1 MQLKTISENSPVSS
15 PKMVRTKRGKRKTD
29 ESEEIANETLET
41 NDTSTVDEM
50 KENELKN
57 GANIDVSPKKLCNIK
72 ETKEPKLNGDQ
83 TFTPRRSR
91 RRVSDASSVQ
101 SEQSVSVV
109 VKNRKRSPPNIGSL
123 TEEQSEIQPNG
134 EAESHTETSNGGGG
148 TKRKNSESGKT
159 DAMSVA
165 DRIKLLSH
173 DQNQKSTP
181 PRTDSV
187 LQLLLQGLNSKD
199 KHILQSVLER
209 VDEEIINDTVK
220 RLPLEAILPLLETL
234 HHYIQGKTPL
244 VFSHGK
250 WLKAV
255 LQHHT
260 SYIMSSPE
268 CEEILSSMNTIIEAR
283 TRSYS
288 KILQLKGKLDM
299 IVKQI
304 NTQDEDDRFQPELIQ
319 PSKEALLVYQDDS
332 SDELN
337 DKLDEM
343 LLPASDTDNDDWDTN
358 NDAVEA
364 DSDAEAEDVVEVLDE
379 DDSDDNDN
387 LEESDQEHV
396 QVNGINDGHESS
408 DMDADD

>member
-29 ESEEIANETLET
+29 ESEETANETLEI

-283 TRSYS
+283 TRNYS

-387 LEESDQEHV
+387 LEESDQELV

>member
-15 PKMVRTKRGKRKTD
+15 LKMVRTKRGKRKTD
-29 ESEEIANETLET
+29 ETEDIAVETLES
-41 NDTSTVDEM
+41 NDTSSVDEM

-57 GANIDVSPKKLCNIK
+57 GAKIDVSPKKLCNSK

-91 RRVSDASSVQ
+91 RKASESSVQ
-101 SEQSVSVV
+101 SEQSAV
-109 VKNRKRSPPNIGSL
+109 VKNRKRSPPSIGSL
-123 TEEQSEIQPNG
+123 AEEQSEIQPNG
-134 EAESHTETSNGGGG
+134 EAETHTATSSGGGG

-199 KHILQSVLER
+199 KRILESVLER
-209 VDEEIINDTVK
+209 VDEELINDTVK

-268 CEEILSSMNTIIEAR
+268 CEEILTSMNTIIEAR
-283 TRSYS
+283 TRNYS

-304 NTQDEDDRFQPELIQ
+304 NTQDEDDRFQPELNQ
-319 PSKEALLVYQDDS
+319 ASKEALLVYQDDS

-358 NDAVEA
+358 NGAVEA
-364 DSDAEAEDVVEVLDE
+364 DSSDAEADDVVEVLDE

-387 LEESDQEHV
+387 LEESDQELV

>member
-15 PKMVRTKRGKRKTD
+15 LKMVRTKRGKRKTD
-29 ESEEIANETLET
+29 ETEDIAVETLES
-41 NDTSTVDEM
+41 NDTSSVDEM

-57 GANIDVSPKKLCNIK
+57 GAKIDVSPKKLCNSK

-91 RRVSDASSVQ
+91 RKASESSVQ
-101 SEQSVSVV
+101 SEQSAM
-109 VKNRKRSPPNIGSL
+109 VKNRKRSPPSIGSL
-123 TEEQSEIQPNG
+123 AEEQSEIQPNG
-134 EAESHTETSNGGGG
+134 EAETHTATSSGGGG

-199 KHILQSVLER
+199 KRILESVLER
-209 VDEEIINDTVK
+209 VDEELINDTVK

-268 CEEILSSMNTIIEAR
+268 CEEILTSMNTIIEAR
-283 TRSYS
+283 TRNYS

-304 NTQDEDDRFQPELIQ
+304 NTQDEDDRFQPESNQ
-319 PSKEALLVYQDDS
+319 ASKEALLVYQDDS

-358 NDAVEA
+358 NGAVEA
-364 DSDAEAEDVVEVLDE
+364 DSSDAEDANDVVEVE
-379 DDSDDNDN
+379 DDSDED
-387 LEESDQEHV
+387 SDQELELKDLV

>member
-15 PKMVRTKRGKRKTD
+15 LKMVRTKRGKRKTD
-29 ESEEIANETLET
+29 ETEEIAVETLES
-41 NDTSTVDEM
+41 NDTSSVDEM

-57 GANIDVSPKKLCNIK
+57 GAKIDVSPKKLCNSK

-91 RRVSDASSVQ
+91 RKASESSVQ
-101 SEQSVSVV
+101 SEQSAV
-109 VKNRKRSPPNIGSL
+109 VKNRKRSPPSIGSL
-123 TEEQSEIQPNG
+123 AEEQSEIQPNG
-134 EAESHTETSNGGGG
+134 EAETHTATSGGG

-199 KHILQSVLER
+199 KRILESVLER
-209 VDEEIINDTVK
+209 VDEELINDTVK

-268 CEEILSSMNTIIEAR
+268 CEEILTSMNTIIEAR
-283 TRSYS
+283 TRNYS

-304 NTQDEDDRFQPELIQ
+304 NTQDEDDRFQPELNQ
-319 PSKEALLVYQDDS
+319 ASKEALLVYQDDS

-364 DSDAEAEDVVEVLDE
+364 DSSDAEADDVVEVLDE

-387 LEESDQEHV
+387 LEESDQELV
-396 QVNGINDGHESS
+396 QVNGINDDHESS

>member
-1 MQLKTISENSPVSS
+1 
-15 PKMVRTKRGKRKTD
+15 
-29 ESEEIANETLET
+29 
-41 NDTSTVDEM
+41 
-50 KENELKN
+50 
-57 GANIDVSPKKLCNIK
+57 
-72 ETKEPKLNGDQ
+72 LNGDQ
-83 TFTPRRSR
+83 PFTPRRSR
-91 RRVSDASSVQ
+91 RKVSESSVQ
-101 SEQSVSVV
+101 SEKSVV
-109 VKNRKRSPPNIGSL
+109 VNSRKRSSPSIGSL
-123 TEEQSEIQPNG
+123 TEEQGEKQPNC
-134 EAESHTETSNGGGG
+134 ATESHTETSSGGGG

-199 KHILQSVLER
+199 KRILESVLER
-209 VDEEIINDTVK
+209 VDEELITDTVK
-220 RLPLEAILPLLETL
+220 RLPMEAVLPLLETL

-260 SYIMSSPE
+260 SHIMSSPE

-283 TRSYS
+283 TRNYS

-304 NTQDEDDRFQPELIQ
+304 NTQDEDDRFQPELNQ
-319 PSKEALLVYQDDS
+319 ASKEALLVYHDDS

-343 LLPASDTDNDDWDTN
+343 LLPASDTDNDDL
-358 NDAVEA
+358 EA
-364 DSDAEAEDVVEVLDE
+364 DSSDAEADDVVEVLDE

-387 LEESDQEHV
+387 LEESDQELV
-396 QVNGINDGHESS
+396 KVNGINDGHESS

>member
-1 MQLKTISENSPVSS
+1 MGT
-15 PKMVRTKRGKRKTD
+15 
-29 ESEEIANETLET
+29 
-41 NDTSTVDEM
+41 
-50 KENELKN
+50 KENGVEN
-57 GANIDVSPKKLCNIK
+57 GAKIEVSPKKHCSK
-72 ETKEPKLNGDQ
+72 TTKESKLNGDQ
-83 TFTPRRSR
+83 SFTPRRSR
-91 RRVSDASSVQ
+91 RKASESSVQ
-101 SEQSVSVV
+101 SDVPSVLP
-109 VKNRKRSPPNIGSL
+109 KKRNSPSIGSL
-123 TEEQSEIQPNG
+123 TEE
-134 EAESHTETSNGGGG
+134 TEPPIVPTVPTVAAASATPTTTGG

-159 DAMSVA
+159 EAMSVA

-199 KHILQSVLER
+199 KRILESVLER
-209 VDEEIINDTVK
+209 VDEELINDTVK

-268 CEEILSSMNTIIEAR
+268 CEEILTSMNTIIEAR
-283 TRSYS
+283 TRNYS

-304 NTQDEDDRFQPELIQ
+304 NTQDEDDRFQPELNQ
-319 PSKEALLVYQDDS
+319 ASKEALLVYQDDS
-332 SDELN
+332 SDDLN

-358 NDAVEA
+358 EA
-364 DSDAEAEDVVEVLDE
+364 ADAESSDEALEDVVEVEDDNDDDIDD
-379 DDSDDNDN
+379 DDSDQ
-387 LEESDQEHV
+387 DQVEVEDMV
-396 QVNGINDGHESS
+396 QVNGVKDGKEDSAS
-408 DMDADD
+408 DMDAEDDF